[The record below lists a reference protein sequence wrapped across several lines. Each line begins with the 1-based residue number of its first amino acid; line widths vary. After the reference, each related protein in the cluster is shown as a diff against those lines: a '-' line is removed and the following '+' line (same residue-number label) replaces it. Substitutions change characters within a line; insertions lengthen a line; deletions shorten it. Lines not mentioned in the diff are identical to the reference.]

1 MYNIYSKLYLSSGFE
16 TLTIYWCHVFKHCFS
31 ADFEN
36 TRLSPKYISGRQCF
50 KKSMTNFVAANKI
63 LRFDSIRKTKQ
74 NKTKQEQQ
82 NSIVLLL
89 SMELF

>member
-1 MYNIYSKLYLSSGFE
+1 
-16 TLTIYWCHVFKHCFS
+16 
-31 ADFEN
+31 
-36 TRLSPKYISGRQCF
+36 
-50 KKSMTNFVAANKI
+50 MTNFVAANKI

-89 SMELF
+89 AMELF